1 MVTSVFAAPPPL
13 LSERA
18 RRIKVPSEAR
28 AAGRVCTTPVSSP
41 TGMGPRLD
49 QPRTGQT
56 LMARANEAGRLGDF
70 PKPRG

>member
-18 RRIKVPSEAR
+18 RRLKVPSEVR

-41 TGMGPRLD
+41 TGMGP
-49 QPRTGQT
+49 QHARTGQT